1 MTAFGI
7 GITNIG
13 VRQQKHW
20 QCLRQRAIKNMNHPL
35 VRLVAVD
42 VDGTLLDG
50 SHQLRAN
57 VRDSLD
63 QLASSGVKIVLA
75 TARGPQALGSIVR
88 QLNFSP
94 WLICFSGGWIGE
106 MDSRSLLTKTVL
118 RDKRL
123 TPSAARVIVTAA
135 IAHQVEPNIYTP
147 TEWRVRTLTPE
158 IRAESVIVESDPL
171 VTPILLGE
179 NEKPSKIMLIT
190 GEDEQ
195 TKPLTSIANLIK
207 PLSTATFSKPNY
219 LEIIPVGVNKA
230 NALATLAQSLEVEL
244 SQSAAIG
251 DGLNDL
257 EMLREVGLGIA
268 MGNASETVKSVA
280 KWVTGTNEEEGVAQA
295 VRKLVDERLV

>member
-1 MTAFGI
+1 
-7 GITNIG
+7 
-13 VRQQKHW
+13 
-20 QCLRQRAIKNMNHPL
+20 MNHPP

-50 SHQLRAN
+50 SHQLRAK

-63 QLASSGVKIVLA
+63 QLARSGVKIVLA
-75 TARGPQALGSIVR
+75 TARGPQALGLIVR

-106 MDSRSLLTKTVL
+106 LDSGSLLAKTVL

-135 IAHQVEPNIYTP
+135 FAHNIEPNIYTP
-147 TEWRVRTLTPE
+147 NEWRVRSLTPE
-158 IRAESVIVESDPL
+158 IRAESVIVESAPL
-171 VTPILLGE
+171 VTPTLLGE
-179 NEKPSKIMLIT
+179 KEKPSKIMLIT

-195 TKPLTSIANLIK
+195 TKPLRSIANLIK

-219 LEIIPVGVNKA
+219 LEIIPIGVNKA
-230 NALATLAQSLEVEL
+230 EALATVAQSLGVEL

-257 EMLREVGLGIA
+257 ELLREVGLGIA
-268 MGNASETVKSVA
+268 MGNASETVKSAA
-280 KWVTGTNEEEGVAQA
+280 KWVTGTNDEEGVAQA
-295 VRKLVDERLV
+295 VARLISERLV

>member
-1 MTAFGI
+1 
-7 GITNIG
+7 
-13 VRQQKHW
+13 
-20 QCLRQRAIKNMNHPL
+20 MNHRP
-35 VRLVAVD
+35 VRLIAVD

-50 SHQLRAN
+50 SHRLRPN

-75 TARGPQALGSIVR
+75 TARGPQALGLIVR

-94 WLICFSGGWIGE
+94 WLVCFSGGWIGE
-106 MDSRSLLTKTVL
+106 LDSGSLLAKTVL

-123 TPSAARVIVTAA
+123 TPSAARVIVMAA
-135 IAHQVEPNIYTP
+135 CAHNIEPNIYTP

-158 IRAESVIVESDPL
+158 IRAESVIVESAPL
-171 VTPILLGE
+171 VTPTLLGE

-195 TKPLTSIANLIK
+195 TKPLTNIANLIK
-207 PLSTATFSKPNY
+207 PLSTAAFSKPNY
-219 LEIIPVGVNKA
+219 LEIIPIGVNKA
-230 NALATLAQSLEVEL
+230 NALATVAESLGVEL

-257 EMLREVGLGIA
+257 ELLREVGLGIA
-268 MGNASETVKSVA
+268 MGNASETVKSAA
-280 KWVTGTNEEEGVAQA
+280 KWVTGTNDEEGVAQA
-295 VRKLVDERLV
+295 IQRLVNERLV